1 MPLSL
6 KLSDEEVRKLKSLV
20 KLEKLDLQSPNEY
33 EVLRIHY
40 NGIFLVLYTSNKLV
54 YEDTSETKK
63 ILDFV
68 LEKKNELKYYI
79 GSDETGK
86 GEWYGPLVIV
96 GTCLTADQ
104 ITELRKIGVRDSK
117 TLPIEKIFELAEK
130 MLELDIPRISRVLL
144 PEKYNKLYEEFK
156 SEGKNLNDLL
166 AWAHSEIIK
175 DLIEKFGSTN
185 IEVVID
191 KFDFRKTDSRLSA
204 RWRERRIDQSKIEV
218 IQKSKGE
225 SEIPVAAASV
235 IAKSIFEKEVAM
247 LSNKFHIDLKTIS
260 PENVPK
266 DALTLVAKTHF
277 QNIRKLL

>member
-20 KLEKLDLQSPNEY
+20 KSEKLELQSPNEY

>member
-20 KLEKLDLQSPNEY
+20 KSEKLELQSPNEY

-54 YEDTSETKK
+54 YEDTPETKK

>member
-20 KLEKLDLQSPNEY
+20 KSEKLELQSPNEY

-117 TLPIEKIFELAEK
+117 TL
-130 MLELDIPRISRVLL
+130 
-144 PEKYNKLYEEFK
+144 
-156 SEGKNLNDLL
+156 
-166 AWAHSEIIK
+166 
-175 DLIEKFGSTN
+175 
-185 IEVVID
+185 
-191 KFDFRKTDSRLSA
+191 
-204 RWRERRIDQSKIEV
+204 SKV
-218 IQKSKGE
+218 
-225 SEIPVAAASV
+225 
-235 IAKSIFEKEVAM
+235 
-247 LSNKFHIDLKTIS
+247 
-260 PENVPK
+260 
-266 DALTLVAKTHF
+266 
-277 QNIRKLL
+277 

>member
-20 KLEKLDLQSPNEY
+20 KSEKLELQSPNEY

-117 TLPIEKIFELAEK
+117 TC
-130 MLELDIPRISRVLL
+130 
-144 PEKYNKLYEEFK
+144 KLGFFGNERK
-156 SEGKNLNDLL
+156 
-166 AWAHSEIIK
+166 
-175 DLIEKFGSTN
+175 KF
-185 IEVVID
+185 
-191 KFDFRKTDSRLSA
+191 
-204 RWRERRIDQSKIEV
+204 
-218 IQKSKGE
+218 
-225 SEIPVAAASV
+225 
-235 IAKSIFEKEVAM
+235 
-247 LSNKFHIDLKTIS
+247 
-260 PENVPK
+260 
-266 DALTLVAKTHF
+266 
-277 QNIRKLL
+277 

>member
-54 YEDTSETKK
+54 YEDTPETKK